1 MENTKLNKDTTF
13 LRKMT
18 IDDIETLRHNKNKN
32 KKYFFNQEEITY
44 EKQLNWYHYMQE
56 TNDNFMFICIDK
68 NNESFGCIGFR
79 KLENVVDVYNVMRF
93 KQSEISMSECMHQVI
108 QEIKKKYSELP
119 IQVLVLKN
127 NPAIDWYK
135 KNGFTLTEQSDNFV
149 KMILEK

>member
-1 MENTKLNKDTTF
+1 MENTKLNQDLTS

-56 TNDNFMFICIDK
+56 INDNFMFICIDK
-68 NNESFGCIGFR
+68 NNEPFGCIGFR

-93 KQSEISMSECMHQVI
+93 KQSETSMSECMYQII
-108 QEIKKKYSELP
+108 QEIKKNYSELP

-127 NPAIDWYK
+127 NPAIDWYR